1 MKKLIPVVLI
11 AAALG
16 GYYIWRSRSAERDSG
31 IIRFSANIEATQV
44 DVAFPAGGKVIAIE
58 AREGDRVRQ
67 GQVLARLDPEIL
79 EQQKHREMAAAAS
92 AEGVLAQMNTMV
104 SWQQQTVNREVE
116 LRQAEVRQAEARLR
130 DLQAGARSQEIE
142 QAEAALN
149 EARAVAQQA
158 RRDWERA
165 QQLYK
170 QEDISTQQFD
180 QFRARFAATESEVR
194 AAEQRVSLLKE
205 GARTGEVEAARAAVA
220 RARAALELSE
230 ANRLQVRRQQQ
241 ELATRRSD
249 LDRARAQV
257 AVIDSQ
263 IGDTTV
269 VAPIDGVVLVKAAEV
284 GEVLTPGT
292 PVMSIGDL
300 SRPWVRAYIPE
311 TQLGRVKLSDAVRIT
326 TDSFAGKEYRG
337 RVSFISSEAEF
348 TPKQIQTE
356 EERVRLVYRIKVDV
370 ENPNQELK
378 INMPVDGV
386 IEAGQ

>member
-1 MKKLIPVVLI
+1 
-11 AAALG
+11 
-16 GYYIWRSRSAERDSG
+16 
-31 IIRFSANIEATQV
+31 
-44 DVAFPAGGKVIAIE
+44 
-58 AREGDRVRQ
+58 
-67 GQVLARLDPEIL
+67 
-79 EQQKHREMAAAAS
+79 MAAAAS

-348 TPKQIQTE
+348 TPKPRLGNDRRTRFDQAL
-356 EERVRLVYRIKVDV
+356 RRCSCGRPAHVR
-370 ENPNQELK
+370 
-378 INMPVDGV
+378 GH
-386 IEAGQ
+386 